1 MKRKNYKLQ
10 AAAIITGTVLAIS
23 TGIAAWAAETETE
36 ATPVPGSEPWFQVEV
51 NAEIPSPEDDDD
63 TIVFGVVPTP
73 HGEVAEAIKEKLSD
87 AGWKLDIVTYEDYVQ
102 PNNALEAGDLDA
114 NYFQH
119 YPYLADFN
127 ENNGTDL
134 EAVAAVH
141 FEPLGIYAGKT
152 ESLEDLPD
160 GAVIAVPNDT
170 TNEARALQLLQ
181 ANGLITLEEGS
192 GLQATV
198 INIEEN
204 PHDIEILEMEAAQ
217 TPRVIDE
224 VDFAVVNGNYAIDA
238 GIRDRLIAMEDA
250 KSEAAQTY
258 ANLIV
263 VRTGEEDSLKAKA
276 LTAAIISDDI
286 RTFINET
293 YDGAVVAVF

>member
-1 MKRKNYKLQ
+1 
-10 AAAIITGTVLAIS
+10 S
-23 TGIAAWAAETETE
+23 
-36 ATPVPGSEPWFQVEV
+36 
-51 NAEIPSPEDDDD
+51 
-63 TIVFGVVPTP
+63 
-73 HGEVAEAIKEKLSD
+73 
-87 AGWKLDIVTYEDYVQ
+87 
-102 PNNALEAGDLDA
+102 
-114 NYFQH
+114 
-119 YPYLADFN
+119 YLADFN
-127 ENNGTDL
+127 EHNGTDL

-204 PHDIEILEMEAAQ
+204 PHDIEILELEAAQ